1 MEMKVKCYFEKT
13 TTSDVDEVVVLLTK
27 QILYFSVYL
36 GLSLLSVQLPVV
48 KYEA

>member
-1 MEMKVKCYFEKT
+1 MLFQKM
-13 TTSDVDEVVVLLTK
+13 TTSDVDEMVVLLTK

>member
-1 MEMKVKCYFEKT
+1 MEMKVKMLFQKM
-13 TTSDVDEVVVLLTK
+13 TTSDVDEMVVLLTK

>member
-1 MEMKVKCYFEKT
+1 M